1 MVPSDHD
8 AGKAHAEGPEDQQ
21 DPERDGQDQVVEE
34 ELGEHGRS
42 AGVPSWERVGV
53 HGQVVQQAGG
63 DVVRALP
70 LGQLL
75 QTGHN
80 HDVQEQGYK
89 RTDEEGK
96 VRDRSKVKGN
106 FHGRTFNDCWCL

>member
-42 AGVPSWERVGV
+42 AGVPSWKCIGI
-53 HGQVVQQAGG
+53 HGQVVQQARG

-70 LGQLL
+70 LSQLL
-75 QTGHN
+75 QTSHN
-80 HDVQEQGYK
+80 HDVQKQGYK
-89 RTDEEGK
+89 TGDEEGK
-96 VRDRSKVKGN
+96 VRSSVNGN
-106 FHGRTFNDCWCL
+106 FQGRTFKDCCCL